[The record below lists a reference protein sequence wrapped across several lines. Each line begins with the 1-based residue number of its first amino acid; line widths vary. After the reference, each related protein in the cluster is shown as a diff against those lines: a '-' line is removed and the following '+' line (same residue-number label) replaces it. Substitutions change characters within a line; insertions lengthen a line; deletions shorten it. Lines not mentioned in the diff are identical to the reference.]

1 MATERAARLRARKEI
16 RKDTNR
22 FFNSIS
28 DLRRAH
34 RKLFDPSIHAAINR
48 RYVGGSGYG
57 LMTCSVRCPAREG
70 ESARLRP
77 VLGRALA
84 YLIDQFDSDSPYQVI
99 AFLSSFCFCFSAR
112 HFSFFSR

>member
-1 MATERAARLRARKEI
+1 MATERAARLRARREI

-22 FFNSIS
+22 FFNSIN

-34 RKLFDPSIHAAINR
+34 RRLFDPEIHAAINR

-70 ESARLRP
+70 EAAKLRP
-77 VLGRALA
+77 ALTRALA

-99 AFLSSFCFCFSAR
+99 EAALIVSPQVRFSSFF
-112 HFSFFSR
+112 FFSR